1 MELNALRAAL
11 RGISAY
17 RELTGTAIMF
27 NAATNAVREIDDQD
41 YGEAKRILQRAQ
53 LQTEAMYIAQEEKEN
68 AQPDG
73 GDAGQDGED

>member
-1 MELNALRAAL
+1 MQNYQKL
-11 RGISAY
+11 Y
-17 RELTGTAIMF
+17 AIMF

-53 LQTEAMYIAQEEKEN
+53 IQTEAMYIAQEEKEN